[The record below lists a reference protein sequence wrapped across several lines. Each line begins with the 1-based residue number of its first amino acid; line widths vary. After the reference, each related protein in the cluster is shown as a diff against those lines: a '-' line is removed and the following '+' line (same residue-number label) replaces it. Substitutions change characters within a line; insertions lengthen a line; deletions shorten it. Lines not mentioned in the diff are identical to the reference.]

1 MFVWCRLDIIRNVW
15 YNIKDIVTTN
25 EFYHLVKGED
35 MLYNDIKQAIRQFN
49 FEGKYLSAEELR
61 SGNINSTYK
70 LIFAKADGTRIGYIL
85 QKINTVVFKDPDG
98 VMENIINVIDHIDK
112 KLVAKGENTDR
123 RLLHFITTKSGGY
136 MCKDTNGYFWRAYL
150 FVDGVTAH
158 NSISE
163 PNLFYEAGRGFG
175 EFQKN
180 LFDFPA
186 EKLHETIPD
195 FHNTKRRF
203 YAFVAAIAEDKAGR
217 VRDLEPEI
225 DFLFERRKMMSEVVD
240 KIDSGILPVRVTHND
255 TKLNNVLIDDATGK
269 AVCVIDLDTVMP
281 GSSLY
286 DYGDAIRFGASTAAE
301 DEPDVSKITVD
312 MELFKLFTKG
322 FVEEVASALTKEE
335 IHYLPLGAKVMTCEL
350 ALRFLTDYI
359 NGDEYFKINS
369 PDHNLVRA
377 RAQMKLLTEI
387 EKKYDEMTEYV
398 DSLIF

>member
-1 MFVWCRLDIIRNVW
+1 
-15 YNIKDIVTTN
+15 
-25 EFYHLVKGED
+25 

-70 LIFAKADGTRIGYIL
+70 LIFAKADGNRIGYIL

-217 VRDLEPEI
+217 VRDLESEI

-301 DEPDVSKITVD
+301 DEPDVSKITID
-312 MELFKLFTKG
+312 MDLFKLFTKG

>member
-1 MFVWCRLDIIRNVW
+1 
-15 YNIKDIVTTN
+15 
-25 EFYHLVKGED
+25 

>member
-1 MFVWCRLDIIRNVW
+1 MHNKFERGWL
-15 YNIKDIVTTN
+15 
-25 EFYHLVKGED
+25 

-61 SGNINSTYK
+61 SGNINSTYRLTFVK
-70 LIFAKADGTRIGYIL
+70 PDGTRQEYIL
-85 QKINTVVFKDPDG
+85 QRINTVVFKDPYA
-98 VMENIINVIDHIDK
+98 VMENITNVIDHIDK
-112 KLVAKGENTDR
+112 KLSAAGEDTSR
-123 RLLHFITTKSGGY
+123 RLLHFVNTKCGSY
-136 MCKDTNGYFWRAYL
+136 LCKDSTGAFWRAYV
-150 FVDGVTAH
+150 FVDGVTAY
-158 NSISE
+158 NSIDDSA
-163 PNLFYEAGRGFG
+163 LFYEAGRGFG

-186 EKLHETIPD
+186 ELLHETIPD

-217 VRDLEPEI
+217 VRELEEEI
-225 DFLFERRKMMSEVVD
+225 DFLFDRRKMMSEIVD
-240 KIDSGILPVRVTHND
+240 KIDAGILPTRVTHND
-255 TKLNNVLIDDATGK
+255 TKLNNVLIDNRTGK

-301 DEPDVSKITVD
+301 DEADLSKITVN

-322 FVEEVASALTKEE
+322 FVEEIANALTKEE

-359 NGDEYFKINS
+359 NGDEYFKVNS
-369 PDHNLVRA
+369 PDHNLIRA
-377 RAQMKLLTEI
+377 RAQMKLLTEL
-387 EKKYDEMTEYV
+387 EAKYDEMVEYV
-398 DSLIF
+398 DSLIEN

>member
-1 MFVWCRLDIIRNVW
+1 MFVLCRLDIIRNVW

-112 KLVAKGENTDR
+112 KLVAVGENTDR

-217 VRDLEPEI
+217 VHEIEDEI
-225 DFLFERRKMMSEVVD
+225 DFLFDRRKMMSEIVD
-240 KIDSGILPVRVTHND
+240 KIEAGILPTRVTHND

-301 DEPDVSKITVD
+301 DEPDVSKITID

>member
-1 MFVWCRLDIIRNVW
+1 M
-15 YNIKDIVTTN
+15 
-25 EFYHLVKGED
+25 
-35 MLYNDIKQAIRQFN
+35 
-49 FEGKYLSAEELR
+49 
-61 SGNINSTYK
+61 
-70 LIFAKADGTRIGYIL
+70 
-85 QKINTVVFKDPDG
+85 
-98 VMENIINVIDHIDK
+98 
-112 KLVAKGENTDR
+112 
-123 RLLHFITTKSGGY
+123 
-136 MCKDTNGYFWRAYL
+136 
-150 FVDGVTAH
+150 
-158 NSISE
+158 
-163 PNLFYEAGRGFG
+163 
-175 EFQKN
+175 
-180 LFDFPA
+180 
-186 EKLHETIPD
+186 
-195 FHNTKRRF
+195 
-203 YAFVAAIAEDKAGR
+203 AIAEDKAGR

-301 DEPDVSKITVD
+301 DEPDVSKITID